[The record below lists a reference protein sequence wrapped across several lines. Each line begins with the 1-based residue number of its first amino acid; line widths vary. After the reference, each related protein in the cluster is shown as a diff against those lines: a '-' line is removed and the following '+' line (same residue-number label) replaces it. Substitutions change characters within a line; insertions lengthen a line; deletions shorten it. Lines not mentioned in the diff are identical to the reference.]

1 VVGVDVEGVSTSRES
16 WDRPGGAVE
25 EDEEEEEVTVSG
37 LGERDSAEGES
48 RGVDRLVSSAGA
60 VEVVTSTGKGAD
72 LPVKIRARSSE
83 SKKKTRVPW
92 ERSNRVA
99 STRVSRAEMVY
110 EKRKSERR

>member
-25 EDEEEEEVTVSG
+25 EDEEEEEVT
-37 LGERDSAEGES
+37 AEGES
-48 RGVDRLVSSAGA
+48 RGVDRLASSAGA

-92 ERSNRVA
+92 GRSNRVA